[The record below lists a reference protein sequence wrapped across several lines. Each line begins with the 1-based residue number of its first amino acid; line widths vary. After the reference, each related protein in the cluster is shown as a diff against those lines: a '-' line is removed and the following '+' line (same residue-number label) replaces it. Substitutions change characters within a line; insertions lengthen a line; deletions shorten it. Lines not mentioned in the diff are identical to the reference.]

1 MSEKNTDYYMQKA
14 YESIFNH
21 EYHTEANNELFDS
34 LIPDGWDIINDTL
47 IIIENKRLI
56 KDKTKG
62 RDQLFNYY
70 DKLRDNIKDNI
81 EFSNYDYYLILGL
94 GNNKKSFKYLIYDA
108 DKQETKLTLQDVYDK
123 MQIKTG
129 FSEKDIR
136 NLNQYLYDNSITLSK
151 SQKTLFIA
159 SVLISLKIDDKI
171 LDGYDESTNS
181 FLIADRMIDIINN
194 YYEDPLFTNNFNFI
208 KKSIHNKHLY
218 HIFNVI
224 NIDIKKYG
232 KDILNQ
238 FYSEF
243 CIWDR
248 NNDGKLGIVLTPDDI
263 VDIMVNESFKYYYEL
278 NGNKDNIKVIDFCMG
293 TGSFLIKSSNYT
305 KLLYGCE
312 NGDERYSLA
321 KCNFILNDLDYNNLK
336 YDSCFNV
343 KYNNNY
349 FDISIINP
357 PFSNRCQDELN
368 PNNTTNWKSYTKE
381 QRFIMYQLE
390 LLKVGGIG
398 CCIVPRSNFNNN
410 VKATNNFK
418 HEFMKYIKILKYYK
432 CNNKVFMPNANV
444 ECVIIIYQKVIK
456 SLEPNKSLNVQII
469 DYSNDGYKLKKNIR
483 IKESEP
489 KLVTYYK
496 NLQWD
501 NDFNELQEDNNYPD
515 IIKLLLKDK
524 IDREYYQILD
534 KINENKAINEN
545 ATSNLTNLRT
555 IKLSDFLEPI
565 KLKTFQNDING
576 TYPLYGA
583 TKLNKESGKCI
594 NYSIDTFNNDD
605 LLIQLYGI
613 CLIGRT
619 GNGGAGYLNVYKGIF
634 GITNSVLP
642 CKIKIKLSELNLLF
656 ISVQLH
662 KIFNR
667 SNCFTA
673 KDLNI
678 NVNIIIDESKI
689 NIPKLQIDNIKEQSI
704 KEWKEFRISELLEV
718 VNVKKRF
725 KVEDSIDGN
734 YPLVTRSSKN
744 NGISKFINDY
754 SVNFNSFTIAPSGS
768 TGYCFYHDYWI
779 AVDGSLKVFKLK
791 EINIEPK
798 LIALLIT
805 DKLTSKYSYVNGLTN
820 DKILNEIINVPIF
833 E

>member
-1 MSEKNTDYYMQKA
+1 MSYINTDISYIRMQK
-14 YESIFNH
+14 E
-21 EYHTEANNELFDS
+21 
-34 LIPDGWDIINDTL
+34 
-47 IIIENKRLI
+47 
-56 KDKTKG
+56 
-62 RDQLFNYY
+62 
-70 DKLRDNIKDNI
+70 
-81 EFSNYDYYLILGL
+81 
-94 GNNKKSFKYLIYDA
+94 
-108 DKQETKLTLQDVYDK
+108 
-123 MQIKTG
+123 
-129 FSEKDIR
+129 FSEKEIR
-136 NLNQYLYDNSITLSK
+136 ELNQYLYDNSINLSK

-159 SVLISLKIDDKI
+159 SILICLKIDDKI
-171 LDGYDESTNS
+171 LNGYDESTNS
-181 FLIADRMIDIINN
+181 FLIADRMINIIDE
-194 YYEDPLFTNNFNFI
+194 YFSDSLFTNNFNFI

-218 HIFNVI
+218 HIFNLI
-224 NIDIKKYG
+224 SFDIKKYG

-263 VDIMVNESFKYYYEL
+263 VNIMVNESFKCYYQL
-278 NGNKDNIKVIDFCMG
+278 HNKDNKDNIRMIDFCTG
-293 TGSFLIKSSNYT
+293 TGSFLIKGSNYT
-305 KLLYGCE
+305 KALYGCE
-312 NGDERYSLA
+312 CGDERYSLA
-321 KCNFILNDLDYNNLK
+321 KCNFILNDLDYSNLK
-336 YDSCFNV
+336 YNSCFNEP
-343 KYNNNY
+343 YESNS

-357 PFSNRCQDELN
+357 PFSNKCKDELN

-496 NLQWD
+496 DLQWD

-515 IIKLLLKDK
+515 IMKLLLKDQ
-524 IDREYYQILD
+524 IDREYYRILD
-534 KINENKAINEN
+534 SINEITNEN
-545 ATSNLTNLRT
+545 VSNNNLTNLRT

-583 TKLNKESGKCI
+583 TKLNKETGKCN
-594 NYSIDTFNNDD
+594 NYSINTFDNDD

-642 CKIKIKLSELNLLF
+642 CKIKINLSELNLLF

-662 KIFNR
+662 KLFNR
-667 SNCFTA
+667 
-673 KDLNI
+673 
-678 NVNIIIDESKI
+678 
-689 NIPKLQIDNIKEQSI
+689 
-704 KEWKEFRISELLEV
+704 
-718 VNVKKRF
+718 
-725 KVEDSIDGN
+725 
-734 YPLVTRSSKN
+734 N
-744 NGISKFINDY
+744 N
-754 SVNFNSFTIAPSGS
+754 
-768 TGYCFYHDYWI
+768 
-779 AVDGSLKVFKLK
+779 
-791 EINIEPK
+791 
-798 LIALLIT
+798 
-805 DKLTSKYSYVNGLTN
+805 
-820 DKILNEIINVPIF
+820 
-833 E
+833 